1 MSSYNPRPERPSPSR
16 RTALHFLAGATAALT
31 FSAAASAASL
41 SAAPLGFAPDGRC
54 KSALVLSGGGARGAY
69 EAGVIEG
76 LANAAGV
83 RDGEALPGFD
93 VVIGTSIGAI
103 NGWFVATAQYSA
115 LRRAWQDV
123 SASTLFRPKHQ
134 YAALENPS
142 SGVLSR
148 VVESLSLLSSLNR
161 TMSGIFDSG
170 PVKDWIRANVR
181 PDQRPVVPFYFNAA
195 DIRNK
200 RAAYFYVSGQDTDGD
215 STQSVTC
222 SVEGVSGMAAVTQA
236 AGPML
241 HDALYASIALPLLLD
256 PIKLCVGGVDGL
268 FVDGGSCDNSAI
280 DVARVLACRINVI
293 LVDPATAEFNP
304 QNAVEAGFGSFN
316 LLQRHA
322 LDASLRSAYFETAGK
337 RLFQQSATRSDQ
349 RAYLDSVFD
358 VDLGIM
364 RPASAMGTEFGDFHD
379 TAKLR
384 AFYELGVRDA
394 AQGWAPYAA
403 LPSS

>member
-1 MSSYNPRPERPSPSR
+1 MDNLRPGRSLPSR
-16 RTALHFLAGATAALT
+16 RTALRFLAGATAALT
-31 FSAAASAASL
+31 YSSAASAASL
-41 SAAPLGFAPDGRC
+41 SPAPVGFAPDRRC
-54 KSALVLSGGGARGAY
+54 GSALVLSGGGARGAY

-103 NGWFVATAQYSA
+103 NGWFVATAQYSV
-115 LRRAWQDV
+115 LQRAWQDV
-123 SASTLFRPKHQ
+123 SASSLFRPKRQ
-134 YAALENPS
+134 YAALGNPS

-148 VVESLSLLSSLNR
+148 IVESLSLLSSLNR
-161 TMSGIFDSG
+161 TMDGIFD
-170 PVKDWIRANVR
+170 PDPIKDWIRAKVD
-181 PDQRPVVPFYFNAA
+181 PDRRPVVPFYFNAA
-195 DIRNK
+195 DICNM
-200 RAAYFYVSGQDTDGD
+200 RAAYFYVSGPDMDADITE
-215 STQSVTC
+215 SLTC
-222 SVEGVSGMAAVTQA
+222 SIEEVSGMAAVTQA

-256 PIKLCVGGVDGL
+256 PIKLRVGNVDGL

-280 DVARVLACRINVI
+280 DVARILACRVNVI
-293 LVDPATAEFNP
+293 LVDPATVEFNP

-316 LLQRHA
+316 LLQRRA

-358 VDLGIM
+358 ADLGIIQ
-364 RPASAMGTEFGDFHD
+364 PATAMGTGYGDFHD